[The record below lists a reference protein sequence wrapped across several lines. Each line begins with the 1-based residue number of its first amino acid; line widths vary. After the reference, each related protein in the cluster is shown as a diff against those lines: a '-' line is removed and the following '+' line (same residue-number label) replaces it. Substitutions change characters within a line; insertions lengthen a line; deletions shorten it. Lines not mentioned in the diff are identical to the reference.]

1 MRPVL
6 LLAMTALLLSPPPAS
21 AATAG
26 ASAWGYGGS
35 DSQTQLPT
43 AAAHFHGT
51 GPDFPGYTDATTHAR
66 LAWLDGYST
75 MFGCGTNAGFQQV
88 CNNGGTG
95 ADWSDVITVLASAPN
110 GTPVDVQVTL
120 ALVGTIDGTGGYSY
134 TARGVLSD
142 QARSIYATT
151 GGTVQTVQGL
161 SINDTRVWTMT
172 LAVGS
177 QYDISGHL
185 DTQAFNR
192 ICATGTNTCSA
203 SISEWTLTVSAVTS
217 LSIQVLSPV
226 PDVQL
231 VGQDG
236 HNYLDT
242 PTAVAPGTNLDRFKV
257 TSANPAS
264 GPVTMTLQLAE
275 PSDMDVAV
283 FDVAGRHIATL
294 ASGVQPAGTQ
304 TLRWDG
310 RDVSGRA
317 VRGVCFVRARGNAF
331 MAQSKIVMIR

>member
-1 MRPVL
+1 MRPVF
-6 LLAMTALLLSPPPAS
+6 LLATIALLLSPPQAS
-21 AATAG
+21 AATAS

-35 DSQTQLPT
+35 DSQSQLPT
-43 AAAHFHGT
+43 AGAHFHGT
-51 GPDFPGYTDATTHAR
+51 GPDFPGYTDGTTHAR
-66 LAWLDGYST
+66 LAWLDGVST

-88 CNNGGTG
+88 CNDGGTV
-95 ADWSDVITVLASAPN
+95 ADWSDVIEVLASAPN

-120 ALVGTIDGTGGYSY
+120 ALAGTIDGRGGYSY
-134 TARGVLSD
+134 AARGTLRD
-142 QARSIYATT
+142 QSRAISATT

-172 LAVGS
+172 LAVGDH
-177 QYDISGHL
+177 YDISGHL

-192 ICATGTNTCSA
+192 ICAGGTNECSA

-217 LSIQVLSPV
+217 LRFQVLSPL
-226 PDVQL
+226 PDVHL

-236 HNYLDT
+236 HDYLDT
-242 PTAVAPGTNLDRFKV
+242 PTAVAPGTDLDRFKV

-264 GPVTMTLQLAE
+264 GPVTMALQLAE

-283 FDVAGRHIATL
+283 FDVAGRRIATL
-294 ASGVQPAGTQ
+294 ASGAQPAGTKI
-304 TLRWDG
+304 LKWDG

-317 VRGVCFVRARGNAF
+317 VRGVCFVRARGRAF
-331 MAQSKIVMIR
+331 SAQSKIVMLR